1 MPQNWPLGA
10 DSGGVK
16 VKGMPK
22 INGTPNAFGYISA
35 QDYHAFKEF
44 GACRVSR

>member
-16 VKGMPK
+16 IKHTRLISSDRVQAVEFLHGEPSL
-22 INGTPNAFGYISA
+22 GTYLDVP
-35 QDYHAFKEF
+35 
-44 GACRVSR
+44 